1 MTEKQAAQGKNDWL
15 LKVLAVV
22 CAIVLWFYADAES
35 NPFVTKHFD
44 VPVQYVNQADNL
56 AVEGGVQT
64 VRITIRGKEADTY
77 SLRSDDFT
85 AEVDLSAAVVGSGEY
100 AVQVQAPSL
109 VERFSVA
116 PDKVTLHID
125 EVQSKEVPVRVRTTG
140 TVPAGYELESTEVLP
155 GTVIITGLSK
165 DLEAVSDIETE
176 AIDLS
181 KLTAESTLEVNL
193 HTDDK
198 VSIQGVGQVAV
209 HFLIQEKQNHSSYT
223 ADIALYH
230 VPDGYTVTLGQQSA
244 TVILS
249 GSNALLESQRE
260 LSRIQFY
267 VDCSGLSEGDYEL
280 PVQVNYSGD
289 LTIGQLTPAAVQ
301 VTVTAAEK
309 SVFDDNAIEN
319 HMDNETTNQ
328 DEGEIN

>member
-1 MTEKQAAQGKNDWL
+1 MTEKQTAQEKNDWL

-44 VPVQYVNQADNL
+44 VPVQYVNQAENL

-85 AEVDLSAAVVGSGEY
+85 AEVDLSDAVLGSSQY

-125 EVQSKEVPVRVRTTG
+125 AVQRKEVPVRVSTTG
-140 TVPAGYELESTEVLP
+140 AVPAGYELEGTEVLP

-165 DLEAVSDIETE
+165 DLEAVSEIETE

-181 KLTAESTLEVNL
+181 KLTAESTLEVKL
-193 HTDDK
+193 HTDDRIS
-198 VSIQGVGQVAV
+198 VEGDSQVTV
-209 HFLIQEKQNHSSYT
+209 HVLIQKQQTHSSYT
-223 ADIALYH
+223 AAIALYH
-230 VPDGYTVTLGQQSA
+230 VPDGYTVTLGQESA
-244 TVILS
+244 ALVLS
-249 GSNALLESQRE
+249 GSSALLESQRE
-260 LSRIQFY
+260 LSRIQLY
-267 VDCSGLSEGDYEL
+267 VDCSGLSEGEYTL
-280 PVQVNYSGD
+280 PVQVDYSGE
-289 LTIGQLTPAAVQ
+289 LTIGQLTPATVQ
-301 VTVTAAEK
+301 VTVTAAEQ
-309 SVFDDNAIEN
+309 SVFDDNAADN
-319 HMDNETTNQ
+319 HIDDEITNQ
-328 DEGEIN
+328 DEGETT